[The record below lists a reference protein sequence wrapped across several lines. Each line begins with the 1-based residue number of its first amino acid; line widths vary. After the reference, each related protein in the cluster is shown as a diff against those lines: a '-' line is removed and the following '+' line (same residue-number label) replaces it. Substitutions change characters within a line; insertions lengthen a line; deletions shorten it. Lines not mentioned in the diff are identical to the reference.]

1 MAKHTPGLSAN
12 TAVRYF
18 LRKVGEHHLG
28 RVFDTDSGSGL
39 EDWNRIKNEV
49 FDSECA
55 YCGKKEGKLQIEH
68 LVMINTEQC
77 GLDHPGNVVPCCG
90 KCNVR
95 MKTKEGAYV
104 DWKTQLRSIDQQS
117 SDGIDY
123 CEKRLNRILNHI
135 HEEQYPNFTSDELA
149 ELKAIAKSLY
159 EAVRGEPRKAFDR
172 YLLHIS

>member
-1 MAKHTPGLSAN
+1 MAKNTPSYAAN
-12 TAVRYF
+12 IATRVF
-18 LRKVGEHHLG
+18 LKKVGEHHLG
-28 RVFDTDSGSGL
+28 RVFDTESGQGR

-49 FDSECA
+49 FGGECS
-55 YCGKKEGKLQIEH
+55 YCGKKGKLEIEH
-68 LVMINTEQC
+68 LVMNNAEQC
-77 GLDHPGNVVPCCG
+77 GLHHPGNVVPCCG
-90 KCNVR
+90 ECNAR
-95 MKTKEGAYV
+95 MKTEEGAYV
-104 DWKTQLRSIDQQS
+104 DWKTQLRSINQQS